1 MATTDTNQEIF
12 QWYVMRDLK
21 RPNAKLP
28 AYKMLKEMGL
38 EVFTP
43 MVRKTITRKGEK
55 IYSEK
60 PFIPDLLFIRNSR
73 KNLDPI
79 VNNTTTLQYRFLS
92 DGKRTPMTVNSKE
105 MELFIKVAKEVNNLR
120 YYAPTEIKANMIGK
134 LVRIVGGVLDGYV
147 GNLQK
152 LQGSKNKRLF
162 IELPNV
168 LTASVEVESEY
179 IQLLEK

>member
-105 MELFIKVAKEVNNLR
+105 MELFIKAAKEVNNLR
-120 YYAPTEIKANMIGK
+120 YCAYNKQHDRQTCTHCRRSVGWIRRKSAKITRFQKQTPFYRTTQCANSFGGSG
-134 LVRIVGGVLDGYV
+134 VRIHTTVR
-147 GNLQK
+147 K
-152 LQGSKNKRLF
+152 IK
-162 IELPNV
+162 
-168 LTASVEVESEY
+168 
-179 IQLLEK
+179 